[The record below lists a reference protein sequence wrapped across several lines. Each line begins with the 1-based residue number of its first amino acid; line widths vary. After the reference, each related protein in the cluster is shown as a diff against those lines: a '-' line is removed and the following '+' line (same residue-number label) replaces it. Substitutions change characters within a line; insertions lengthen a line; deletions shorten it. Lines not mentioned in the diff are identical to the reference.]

1 MLVALGLCLVM
12 MTRSGAAQTP
22 SEPRLMFSIFGGV
35 SIPGSLFRI
44 PVQPFSVP
52 CETGACVPFI
62 DTLALS
68 RTMASAA
75 TAGLNGTLYGS
86 SHFGLTA
93 EIVYIGF
100 GVDDTC
106 DLLFEHPD
114 FEQRNRQLCEDIS
127 QKTATKST
135 VGITFGGAAR
145 LSPQHPVSP
154 YIRLQ
159 GGIGIRSSSIVEMSG
174 RYQSGGQLRDRPVI
188 LDDRTTS
195 VHPMFVGA
203 LGVMFSLGSGYQLR
217 AELRDNLMLL
227 ERPTGPANELA
238 RVNKESFW
246 SHVPAIVFGF
256 DIVLQKK
263 RGRRY

>member
-1 MLVALGLCLVM
+1 
-12 MTRSGAAQTP
+12 
-22 SEPRLMFSIFGGV
+22 
-35 SIPGSLFRI
+35 
-44 PVQPFSVP
+44 
-52 CETGACVPFI
+52 
-62 DTLALS
+62 
-68 RTMASAA
+68 
-75 TAGLNGTLYGS
+75 
-86 SHFGLTA
+86 
-93 EIVYIGF
+93 
-100 GVDDTC
+100 
-106 DLLFEHPD
+106 
-114 FEQRNRQLCEDIS
+114 
-127 QKTATKST
+127 
-135 VGITFGGAAR
+135 
-145 LSPQHPVSP
+145 
-154 YIRLQ
+154 
-159 GGIGIRSSSIVEMSG
+159 MSG